1 MLGASAQTS
10 EPSMYSEIAISSVT
24 RRPCESL
31 ILPYSA
37 VIEVLAIR

>member
-10 EPSMYSEIAISSVT
+10 EPAMYSEIAITSVK
-24 RRPCESL
+24 RRPRMSL

-37 VIEVLAIR
+37 VMAVLAIR

>member
-10 EPSMYSEIAISSVT
+10 EPSMYIEIAISSVA
-24 RRPCESL
+24 RRPWMSL